1 MKVVFVVGSTAS
13 GKSDWALQWALKY
26 GGVIVNCDSIQVY
39 KKLDVGSAK
48 PSHHE
53 RSLCPHYL
61 FDYVNPPQE
70 MTAGVYQ
77 KEFHDLLQRLASE
90 PSLSASV
97 SQDTPVFV
105 VGGTGFYFQAIEK
118 GMYETPVAS
127 PELKMKIESEAAS
140 SEGLQKLYLEIQ
152 QRDPAAADKIK
163 PQDPYRITR
172 AIEVLRMCAPHENI
186 TSLREKFE
194 AERAPFPYPLLKVGP
209 VWERDELRKRIEL
222 RTRKMLEAGLIE
234 EVQGLLAEGLSDW
247 SPLQSV
253 GYKEVIQY
261 LEQNQTKEWLFQEI
275 VTHTYQ
281 LAKRQRTWF
290 QREKDIHW
298 FSAASGPGP
307 AGKLVEE
314 FLVR

>member
-13 GKSDWALQWALKY
+13 GKSDWALQWALKH

-39 KKLDVGSAK
+39 RKLDVGSAK
-48 PSHHE
+48 PSLAE

-61 FDYVNPPQE
+61 FDYVSPPQE

-77 KEFHDLLQRLASE
+77 KDFHDLLNRLKKEQA
-90 PSLSASV
+90 ATGV
-97 SQDTPVFV
+97 QIQDLPVFV

-127 PELKMKIESEAAS
+127 VELKNKIENEAS
-140 SEGLQKLYLEIQ
+140 TTEGLRQLYKEILD
-152 QRDPAAADKIK
+152 RDPAAAEKIK
-163 PQDPYRITR
+163 PQDQYRITR
-172 AIEVLRMCAPHENI
+172 AIEVLRMCAPSENI

-194 AERAPFPYPLLKVGP
+194 AEKAPFPYPLLKVGP
-209 VWERDELRKRIEL
+209 TWGREELRKRIEL

-234 EVQGLLAEGLSDW
+234 EVQSLLAEGLGAW

-253 GYKEVIQY
+253 GYKEVLQY
-261 LEQNQTKEWLFQEI
+261 LQENQTKEWLFQEI

-290 QREKDIHW
+290 QRDIDIHW
-298 FSAASGPGP
+298 FSAEAGPGP
-307 AGKLVEE
+307 ASKLVED